1 MALTTITAEEL
12 IELRYLSRAL
22 VMRGRT
28 PVRSVIAGAHLSRFR
43 GRGVDYLESRN
54 YEIGDDIRNLDWR
67 VTARTGRPH
76 TKVFQEERER
86 PVMLLLDFDPPM
98 YFGTRGRLKAVLAA
112 ELAALAGWAT
122 TRRGDR
128 IGALAFRGEQH
139 FEARPRGGRRGSLQA
154 IRTIERAFHAASPE
168 AFGPDASGLEP
179 ALRRLR
185 RVSRPGSL
193 VLMISDFLGLGDDC
207 DRHLALLRQHTDLIA
222 FQLRDSIE
230 REIPPPGVY
239 PISDGTHRGVL
250 DLRGRAGRQ
259 AYHDRVI
266 LAGQRASERLG
277 GFGVPVIQCETT
289 DEPLRVLAQVFG
301 QTRRGRA

>member
-1 MALTTITAEEL
+1 MAKTSITAEEL
-12 IELRYLSRAL
+12 IELRYLARSL

-28 PVRSVIAGAHLSRFR
+28 PVKSVIAGAHLSRFR

-86 PVMLLLDFDPPM
+86 PVIVLLDLDPPM

-128 IGALAFRGEQH
+128 IGGLVFRGAEH
-139 FEARPRGGRRGSLQA
+139 LEARPRGGRRGSMQF
-154 IRTIERAFHAASPE
+154 IRTIERAFHAEPPAFDAPE
-168 AFGPDASGLEP
+168 PPGVTGALE
-179 ALRRLR
+179 RLR

-193 VLMISDFLGLGDDC
+193 VLLISDFIGLEDDA

-222 FQLRDSIE
+222 FQVRDGIE
-230 REIPPPGVY
+230 REIPPAGVY
-239 PISDGTHRGVL
+239 PISDGTNRGIL
-250 DLRGRAGRQ
+250 DLSARDAREAYYHRVVRAGDAGAAR
-259 AYHDRVI
+259 
-266 LAGQRASERLG
+266 LAR
-277 GFGVPVIQCETT
+277 FGVPVIQCATT
-289 DEPLRVLAQVFG
+289 DEPVGILSQLFG
-301 QTRRGRA
+301 SKRRRAA